1 MPEPKTFV
9 LRQAEHRPHLSIKV
23 LPDIDHKR
31 TTAVLVRQ
39 SKSGADTAMA
49 ESRETQLGL
58 QEYARLLYQ
67 NEVPHVELYDEGAG
81 VSGQKRI
88 DQRAELD
95 RLYRDMHKGIIG
107 TIVLAR
113 EDRLFRNKHMDQ
125 AGVFTRLAEEK
136 RIKVIVP
143 PISSA
148 GSDERTRVYDFT
160 VYRDLVAFQDKM
172 REAYGYI
179 EGHVKY
185 MNQCKQNKADKGGY
199 DGRFLPPGL
208 AVKGKKQNQVIVLY
222 EPWAK
227 EMHKLAL
234 RAQAL
239 DWNINKLIREIEH
252 MAYLFPEIP
261 EEDRE
266 KYLIK
271 TGLRSLSGGG
281 YKPAIIPLSGVGL
294 SIPC

>member
-1 MPEPKTFV
+1 M
-9 LRQAEHRPHLSIKV
+9 
-23 LPDIDHKR
+23 
-31 TTAVLVRQ
+31 
-39 SKSGADTAMA
+39 
-49 ESRETQLGL
+49 
-58 QEYARLLYQ
+58 
-67 NEVPHVELYDEGAG
+67 
-81 VSGQKRI
+81 
-88 DQRAELD
+88 
-95 RLYRDMHKGIIG
+95 
-107 TIVLAR
+107 
-113 EDRLFRNKHMDQ
+113 
-125 AGVFTRLAEEK
+125 
-136 RIKVIVP
+136 P

-185 MNQCKQNKADKGGY
+185 MNQCRQNKADKGGY

-227 EMHKLAL
+227 EMRKLAL

-239 DWNINKLIREIEH
+239 DWNINKLVREIER

-281 YKPAIIPLSGVGL
+281 YKPSDHTTVRGWFV
-294 SIPC
+294 IPC